1 MLAAF
6 VVFAIGIV
14 LAVAA
19 TGSRFRPV
27 LATLAGALAIA
38 APLCVPAPHTFVRF
52 VLAALAL
59 VVLMRLVDLATDRR
73 TWPASIRARMFTGL
87 VDLRDATPIPP
98 RFDPVSL
105 VVVALWLGLAALG
118 WAIAHAT
125 DDRIVRWLGGVLVVY
140 GLADVA
146 CATTV
151 PIYAALGL
159 RIPLQHHA
167 PILATSVGAFWSK
180 HYNLNVSTWLA
191 RHVHR
196 PFARRGRAALGLAIA
211 FLASALAHAWVAWAP
226 LDLPL
231 ALVMASFFAVQAVP
245 VLVERRWPAF
255 ARLPATARRAWT
267 IAWLLLPS
275 PLFVEPFLRI
285 LEG

>member
-1 MLAAF
+1 MAF
-6 VVFAIGIV
+6 VVFALGIA

-19 TGSRFRPV
+19 TGRTFRPLV
-27 LATLAGALAIA
+27 AMLSVTAAIA
-38 APLCVPAPHTFVRF
+38 APHLVPASHTFVRF

-59 VVLMRLVDLATDRR
+59 VLLMRLTDLATDPRC
-73 TWPASIRARMFTGL
+73 WPASMRARMFIGL
-87 VDLRDATPIPP
+87 VDLRAAKAIPR
-98 RFDPVSL
+98 RFDPIALL
-105 VVVALWLGLAALG
+105 VGALYFGLAALG

-125 DDRIVRWLGGVLVVY
+125 DDLVVRWLGGVLVIY

-151 PIYAALGL
+151 PLYAAFGL
-159 RIPLQHHA
+159 QIPPQHRT

-180 HYNLNVSTWLA
+180 HYNLNVSDWLA

-196 PFARRGRAALGLAIA
+196 PIARRGRTMLGLAVA
-211 FLASALAHAWVAWAP
+211 FLASAAAHAWVAWTP
-226 LDLPL
+226 LDAAM
-231 ALVMASFFAVQAVP
+231 ALSMASFFCVQAVP
-245 VLVERRWPAF
+245 IAIERSWPAF
-255 ARLPATARRAWT
+255 TRLPSPLRRAWT